1 MTRGEYMRMARN
13 SAMLSTAQLSV
24 MSGVPVCTIRSLEC
38 NVSRSGRIDTLELLA
53 DALGISIDEYVGH
66 MVYSR
71 AVLDRELK
79 QYTGKLFAPAE
90 ERYRQ
95 KEGDMMD
102 SPKKFL
108 QQIRLYDSHIS
119 TKLEDLQHLKE
130 MVTKITPTLKD
141 NVVSGGGN
149 QDKLGDAI
157 AKIVDLEAE
166 IDRDIDRYVEAK
178 QEISATLDKLTDPDQ
193 LQVLHMRYV
202 QNKTW
207 EQIACDMGFS
217 YRWVCTIHGRALQ
230 QIEKILKN
238 TQ

>member
-1 MTRGEYMRMARN
+1 
-13 SAMLSTAQLSV
+13 
-24 MSGVPVCTIRSLEC
+24 
-38 NVSRSGRIDTLELLA
+38 
-53 DALGISIDEYVGH
+53 
-66 MVYSR
+66 
-71 AVLDRELK
+71 
-79 QYTGKLFAPAE
+79 
-90 ERYRQ
+90 
-95 KEGDMMD
+95 MD
-102 SPKKFL
+102 SPKKYL

-166 IDRDIDRYVEAK
+166 IDRDIDRYVAAK

-202 QNKTW
+202 QYKAW
-207 EQIACDMGFS
+207 EQIACDMHMT
-217 YRWVCTIHGRALQ
+217 YRNVCYIHGKGLQ
-230 QIEKILKN
+230 AVNEIMKAESFQ
-238 TQ
+238 

>member
-1 MTRGEYMRMARN
+1 
-13 SAMLSTAQLSV
+13 ML
-24 MSGVPVCTIRSLEC
+24 
-38 NVSRSGRIDTLELLA
+38 
-53 DALGISIDEYVGH
+53 
-66 MVYSR
+66 
-71 AVLDRELK
+71 
-79 QYTGKLFAPAE
+79 
-90 ERYRQ
+90 
-95 KEGDMMD
+95 D

-166 IDRDIDRYVEAK
+166 IDRDIDRYVAAK

-202 QNKTW
+202 QYKAW
-207 EQIACDMGFS
+207 EQIACDMHMS
-217 YRWVCTIHGRALQ
+217 YRNVCYIHGKGLQ
-230 QIEKILKN
+230 AVNEIMKAGVI
-238 TQ
+238 